1 MNPLSSSHRFEI
13 NARLK
18 SEVFDLV
25 IIGGGIT
32 GAGIALDAA
41 SRGMKV
47 ALLEKGDFASGTS
60 SKSTK
65 LIHGG
70 LRYLKQLELG
80 LVREVG
86 SERAI
91 VHRMAPHLVVA
102 EKMLLPLIK
111 GGTYGALSTSFGL
124 WLYDALANVR
134 GEDRRKMLDKKAVL
148 DMEPLLAKEALL
160 GGGYYAEYRTDDAR
174 LTLETL
180 KTAAQFG
187 ATLLNYAQ
195 VESLL
200 YTDRVIGARCK
211 DLPGGEIFDVEG
223 LCVVNAAGPWVD
235 HLRIKDNS
243 LYDKRLF
250 LSKGVHIVVPRER
263 LPIRQAAYFDTPD
276 GRMIFAIPRHRV
288 TYIGT
293 TDSPYEGDPDKIKVL
308 REEVEYLLD
317 ATNNMFPKA
326 ELNVH
331 DVESSWAGLRP
342 LIYEAGKS
350 GSEMSRKDEIF
361 CSPTGLISI
370 AGGKLTGFR
379 KMGEKV
385 VNLVADRLKGEHGK
399 NFTVSFTDRIPLR
412 GGYFRDAAEV
422 TRYRQELGA
431 RLIAQNIPDWRADY
445 LVANYGRQSDA
456 IVEQLRAYDHAPEI
470 ALACAEAWFA
480 IHQEMALEPLDFFER
495 RSGRLYFDLPGI
507 APVQEAVLAVFAQAF
522 QWDSATLRQKRQS
535 LEEAVFEASCAFLE
549 DAYVSDPLKVSDT

>member
-1 MNPLSSSHRFEI
+1 MNPLSTIHRF
-13 NARLK
+13 AAVAKLK

-25 IIGGGIT
+25 IIGGGVT

-47 ALLEKGDFASGTS
+47 ALLEKRDFASGTS

-91 VHRMAPHLVVA
+91 VHRMAPHLVTA

-111 GGTYGALSTSFGL
+111 GGTYGTLSTSFGL
-124 WLYDALANVR
+124 WLYDALANVQ
-134 GEDRRKMLDKKAVL
+134 GEDRRKMLDKKETL
-148 DMEPLLAKEALL
+148 DIEPMLAKEALL

-174 LTLETL
+174 LTIETL

-195 VESLL
+195 VENLL
-200 YTDRVIGARCK
+200 YRDRVIGVRCK
-211 DLPGGEIFDVEG
+211 DLPGEDFFDVEG

-235 HLRIKDNS
+235 QLRHTDHS
-243 LYDKRLF
+243 LNGKRLF

-263 LPIRQAAYFDTPD
+263 LPIRQAAYFDAPD
-276 GRMIFAIPRHRV
+276 GRMIFAIPRHRT

-293 TDSPYEGDPDKIKVL
+293 TDTPYEGDPDRISVL
-308 REEVEYLLD
+308 REDVEYLLD
-317 ATNNMFPKA
+317 AANNMFPKA

-342 LIYEAGKS
+342 LIYEEGKS
-350 GSEMSRKDEIF
+350 ASEMSRKDELF

-385 VNLVADRLKGEHGK
+385 VNLVADRLKAEHRK
-399 NFTVSFTDRIPLR
+399 NFMISFTDKIPLR

-422 TRYRQELGA
+422 NRYRQEVAG
-431 RLIAQNIPDWRADY
+431 RLEVLQVPAWRADY

-456 IVEQLRAYDHAPEI
+456 ILEQMPAYPDAPET

-522 QWDSATLRQKRQS
+522 QWDSTTLRQKRQS
-535 LEEAVFEASCAFLE
+535 LEEAVFEASCAFLSVKSE
-549 DAYVSDPLKVSDT
+549 AV

>member
-1 MNPLSSSHRFEI
+1 MNPLSSLHRFETI
-13 NARLK
+13 ARLK

-32 GAGIALDAA
+32 GAGVALDAA

-47 ALLEKGDFASGTS
+47 ALLEKQDFASGTS

-91 VHRMAPHLVVA
+91 VHRMAPHLVVG

-124 WLYDALANVR
+124 WLYDLLANVQ
-134 GEDRRKMLDKKAVL
+134 GEDRRKMLDKQETL
-148 DMEPLLAKEALL
+148 DIEPMLAKEALL

-174 LTLETL
+174 LTVETL
-180 KTAAQFG
+180 KTAVQFR
-187 ATLLNYAQ
+187 ATVLNYAQ
-195 VESLL
+195 VENML
-200 YTDRVIGARCK
+200 YTDRVVGVRCK
-211 DLPGGEIFDVEG
+211 DQHTGELFDVEG

-235 HLRIKDNS
+235 QLRESDHSRYGKH
-243 LYDKRLF
+243 LF

-263 LPIRQAAYFDTPD
+263 LPIRQAAYFDAPD

-293 TDSPYEGDPDKIKVL
+293 TDTPYEGSPDRISVL
-308 REEVEYLLD
+308 REDVDYLLD
-317 ATNNMFPKA
+317 ATNNRFPKA
-326 ELNVH
+326 ELSVQ

-342 LIYEAGKS
+342 LIYEEGKS
-350 GSEMSRKDEIF
+350 ASEMSRKDEIF

-385 VNLVADRLKGEHGK
+385 VNLVADRLKAEHDK
-399 NFTVSFTDRIPLR
+399 NFMISFTDKIPLR

-422 TRYRQELGA
+422 NRYRQELA
-431 RLIAQNIPDWRADY
+431 VRLNVLQLPAWRADY

-456 IVEQLRAYDHAPEI
+456 ILEQMSAYPHAPETS
-470 ALACAEAWFA
+470 LACAEAWFA

-507 APVQEAVLAVFAQAF
+507 APVQEAVLAVFVQAF
-522 QWDSATLRQKRQS
+522 QWDSATLRKKRQN
-535 LEEAVFEASCAFLE
+535 LEDAVFEASCAFLSVKAE
-549 DAYVSDPLKVSDT
+549 AV

>member
-1 MNPLSSSHRFEI
+1 MNPLSSLHRFETI
-13 NARLK
+13 ARLK

-47 ALLEKGDFASGTS
+47 ALLEKQDFASGTS

-70 LRYLKQLELG
+70 LRYLKQMEIG

-91 VHRMAPHLVVA
+91 VHRMAPHLVVG

-111 GGTYGALSTSFGL
+111 GGTHGALSTSFGL
-124 WLYDALANVR
+124 WLYDRLANVQ
-134 GEDRRKMLDKKAVL
+134 GDDRRKMLDKQETL
-148 DMEPLLAKEALL
+148 DIEPMLAKEALL

-174 LTLETL
+174 LTMETL
-180 KTAAQFG
+180 KTAVQFR
-187 ATLLNYAQ
+187 ATVLNYAQ
-195 VESLL
+195 VENML
-200 YTDRVIGARCK
+200 YTDRVVGVRCK
-211 DLPGGEIFDVEG
+211 DQHTGEVFDVEG

-235 HLRIKDNS
+235 QLRESDHSRNG
-243 LYDKRLF
+243 KRLF

-263 LPIRQAAYFDTPD
+263 LHIRQAAYFDAPD

-293 TDSPYEGDPDKIKVL
+293 TDTPYEGNPDRISVL
-308 REEVEYLLD
+308 REDVDYLLD

-342 LIYEAGKS
+342 LIYEEGKS
-350 GSEMSRKDEIF
+350 ASEMSRKDEVF
-361 CSPTGLISI
+361 FSSTGLISI

-385 VNLVADRLKGEHGK
+385 VNLVADRLKAEHDK
-399 NFTVSFTDRIPLR
+399 NFIISFTDKIPLH

-422 TRYRQELGA
+422 NRYRQELA
-431 RLIAQNIPDWRADY
+431 SRLVVLQLPAWRADY

-456 IVEQLRAYDHAPEI
+456 ILEQMSTYPHAPETS
-470 ALACAEAWFA
+470 LACAEALFA

-507 APVQEAVLAVFAQAF
+507 APVQEAVLAVFAQAL
-522 QWDSATLRQKRQS
+522 QWDSNTLSKKRQS
-535 LEEAVFEASCAFLE
+535 LEEAVFEASCAFLSVKAE
-549 DAYVSDPLKVSDT
+549 AV

>member
-1 MNPLSSSHRFEI
+1 MNPLSTIHRF
-13 NARLK
+13 AAVAKLK

-47 ALLEKGDFASGTS
+47 ALLEKRDFASGTS

-91 VHRMAPHLVVA
+91 VHRMAPHLVTA

-124 WLYDALANVR
+124 WLYDALANVQ
-134 GEDRRKMLDKKAVL
+134 GEDRRKMLDKPETLAI
-148 DMEPLLAKEALL
+148 EPMLAKEALL

-174 LTLETL
+174 LTIETL

-195 VESLL
+195 VENLL
-200 YTDRVIGARCK
+200 YRDRVIGVRCK
-211 DLPGGEIFDVEG
+211 DLPGEDFFDVEG

-235 HLRIKDNS
+235 QLRHTDHS
-243 LYDKRLF
+243 LYGKRLF

-263 LPIRQAAYFDTPD
+263 LPIRQAAYFDAPD
-276 GRMIFAIPRHRV
+276 GRMIFAIPRHRT

-293 TDSPYEGDPDKIKVL
+293 TDTPYEGDPDRISVL
-308 REEVEYLLD
+308 REDVEYLLD
-317 ATNNMFPKA
+317 AANNMFPKA
-326 ELNVH
+326 ELNIH

-342 LIYEAGKS
+342 LIYEEGKS
-350 GSEMSRKDEIF
+350 ASEMSRKDELF

-385 VNLVADRLKGEHGK
+385 VNLVADRLKAEHRK
-399 NFTVSFTDRIPLR
+399 NFMISFTDKIPLR

-422 TRYRQELGA
+422 NRYRQEVAG
-431 RLIAQNIPDWRADY
+431 RLEVLQVPAWRADY

-456 IVEQLRAYDHAPEI
+456 ILEQMPAYPDAPET

-522 QWDSATLRQKRQS
+522 QWDSTTLRQKRQS
-535 LEEAVFEASCAFLE
+535 LEEAVFEASCAFLSVKSE
-549 DAYVSDPLKVSDT
+549 AV

>member
-1 MNPLSSSHRFEI
+1 MNPLSSIHRFEAV
-13 NARLK
+13 ARLK

-47 ALLEKGDFASGTS
+47 AVLEKRDFASGTS

-70 LRYLKQLELG
+70 LRYLKQLEMG

-102 EKMLLPLIK
+102 EKMLLPLVK
-111 GGTYGALSTSFGL
+111 GGTYGTLSTSFGL
-124 WLYDALANVR
+124 WLYDVLANVQ
-134 GEDRRKMLDKKAVL
+134 GEDRRKMLDKNEALNK
-148 DMEPLLAKEALL
+148 EPMLAREALL

-174 LTLETL
+174 LTMETL

-187 ATLLNYAQ
+187 ATLLNYTP
-195 VESLL
+195 VENLL
-200 YTDRVIGARCK
+200 YTDRLIGVRCK
-211 DLPGGEIFDVEG
+211 DLASGELFDVEG

-235 HLRIKDNS
+235 QLRGKDQS
-243 LYDKRLF
+243 LYGKRLF

-263 LPIRQAAYFDTPD
+263 LPVRQAAYFDTPD

-293 TDSPYEGDPDKIKVL
+293 TDTPYDGNPDQISVT

-326 ELNVH
+326 ELSVQ

-342 LIYEAGKS
+342 LIYEEGKS
-350 GSEMSRKDEIF
+350 ASEMSRKDEIF
-361 CSPTGLISI
+361 CSPSGLISI

-385 VNLVADRLKGEHGK
+385 VNLVAERLKLEHNK
-399 NFTVSFTDRIPLR
+399 NFMTSFSDKIPLR
-412 GGYFRDAAEV
+412 GGYFRDAGEV
-422 TRYRQELGA
+422 NRYRQELSDRMGTLKLPA
-431 RLIAQNIPDWRADY
+431 WRADY

-456 IVEQLRAYDHAPEI
+456 ILEQMPTYPHAPET

-507 APVQEAVLAVFAQAF
+507 ASVQEAVLALFAQAF
-522 QWDSATLRQKRQS
+522 QWNTATLRQKRQN
-535 LEEAVFEASCAFLE
+535 LEDAVFGASCAFLSAKAE
-549 DAYVSDPLKVSDT
+549 AV

>member
-1 MNPLSSSHRFEI
+1 MNPLSTIHRF
-13 NARLK
+13 AAVAKLK

-47 ALLEKGDFASGTS
+47 ALLEKRDFASGTS

-91 VHRMAPHLVVA
+91 VHRMAPHLVTA

-124 WLYDALANVR
+124 WLYDALANVQ
-134 GEDRRKMLDKKAVL
+134 GEDRRKMLDKPETLAI
-148 DMEPLLAKEALL
+148 EPMLAKEALL

-174 LTLETL
+174 LTIETL

-195 VESLL
+195 VENLL
-200 YTDRVIGARCK
+200 YRDRVIGVRCK
-211 DLPGGEIFDVEG
+211 DLPGEDSFDVEG

-235 HLRIKDNS
+235 QLRHTDHS
-243 LYDKRLF
+243 LYGKRLF

-263 LPIRQAAYFDTPD
+263 LPIRQAAYFDAPD
-276 GRMIFAIPRHRV
+276 GRMIFAIPRHRT

-293 TDSPYEGDPDKIKVL
+293 TDTPYEGDPDRISVL
-308 REEVEYLLD
+308 REDVEYLLD
-317 ATNNMFPKA
+317 AANNMFPKA

-342 LIYEAGKS
+342 LIYEEGKS
-350 GSEMSRKDEIF
+350 ASEMSRKDELF

-385 VNLVADRLKGEHGK
+385 VNLVADRLKAEHRK
-399 NFTVSFTDRIPLR
+399 NFMISFTDKIPLR

-422 TRYRQELGA
+422 NRYRQEVAG
-431 RLIAQNIPDWRADY
+431 RLEVLQVPAWRADY

-456 IVEQLRAYDHAPEI
+456 ILEQMPAYPDAPET

-522 QWDSATLRQKRQS
+522 QWDSTTLRQKRQS
-535 LEEAVFEASCAFLE
+535 LEEAVFEASCAFLAIKSE
-549 DAYVSDPLKVSDT
+549 AV

>member
-1 MNPLSSSHRFEI
+1 MNPLSTIHRFG
-13 NARLK
+13 AVAKLK

-47 ALLEKGDFASGTS
+47 ALLEKRDFASGTS

-70 LRYLKQLELG
+70 LRYLKQLEVG

-111 GGTYGALSTSFGL
+111 SGTYGALSTSFGL
-124 WLYDALANVR
+124 WLYDALANVQ
-134 GEDRRKMLDKKAVL
+134 GEDRRKMLDKKEIL
-148 DMEPLLAKEALL
+148 DREPMLAKEALL

-195 VESLL
+195 VENLL
-200 YTDRVIGARCK
+200 YTDRVIGVRCK
-211 DLPGGEIFDVEG
+211 DIPGGDSFDVEG

-235 HLRIKDNS
+235 HLRRADHS
-243 LYDKRLF
+243 LNGKRLF

-263 LPIRQAAYFDTPD
+263 FPIRQAAYFDAPD

-293 TDSPYEGDPDKIKVL
+293 TDTPYEGDSDQIAVL
-308 REEVEYLLD
+308 REDVEYLLD
-317 ATNNMFPKA
+317 AVNNMFPKA
-326 ELNVH
+326 ELSVH

-342 LIYEAGKS
+342 LIYEEGKS
-350 GSEMSRKDEIF
+350 ASEMSRKDEIF

-385 VNLVADRLKGEHGK
+385 VNLVADRLKAEHGK
-399 NFTVSFTDRIPLR
+399 NFMVSFTDKIPLR

-422 TRYRQELGA
+422 NRYREELSA
-431 RLIAQNIPDWRADY
+431 RLEALNVPVWRADY

-456 IVEQLRAYDHAPEI
+456 ILEQMPAHPHAPET

-522 QWDSATLRQKRQS
+522 QWDTATLRKKRQS
-535 LEEAVFEASCAFLE
+535 LEDAVFEASCAFLSVKAE
-549 DAYVSDPLKVSDT
+549 VV

>member
-1 MNPLSSSHRFEI
+1 MNPLSSIHRF
-13 NARLK
+13 AAHDRMK

-86 SERAI
+86 SERAT
-91 VHRMAPHLVVA
+91 VHRMAPHLVAA
-102 EKMLLPLIK
+102 EKMLLPLVK
-111 GGTYGALSTSFGL
+111 GGTFGPVSISFGL
-124 WLYDALANVR
+124 WLYDLLANVQE
-134 GEDRRKMLDKKAVL
+134 EDRRKMLDKDETL
-148 DMEPLLAKEALL
+148 EREPLLSREGLL

-174 LTLETL
+174 LTIETL

-187 ATLLNYAQ
+187 ATLLNYTL
-195 VESLL
+195 VENLL
-200 YTDRVIGARCK
+200 YTDRLIGVRCK
-211 DLPGGEIFDVEG
+211 DLPTGEVFDVEG

-235 HLRIKDNS
+235 NLRKTDNS
-243 LYDKRLF
+243 LSDKRLF
-250 LSKGVHIVVPRER
+250 LSKGVHIVVPKER
-263 LPIRQAAYFDTPD
+263 LPIRQAAYFDAPD
-276 GRMIFAIPRHRV
+276 GRMIFAIPRNRI

-293 TDSPYEGDPDKIKVL
+293 TDTPYDGNPDDVSVM
-308 REEVEYLLD
+308 REDVEYLLD
-317 ATNNMFPKA
+317 AANAMFPKA
-326 ELNVH
+326 ELVLH

-342 LIYEAGKS
+342 LIYEEGKS
-350 GSEMSRKDEIF
+350 ASEMSRKDEIF

-379 KMGEKV
+379 KMAEKA
-385 VNLVADRLKGEHGK
+385 VNLVADRLKMEHGRQ
-399 NFTVSFTDRIPLR
+399 FMISFSDKIPLR
-412 GGYFRDAAEV
+412 GGYFRDSAEV
-422 TRYRQELGA
+422 KRYTQDLAGR
-431 RLIAQNIPDWRADY
+431 IAALKLPAWRAAY
-445 LVANYGRQSDA
+445 LVGNYGRQSDV
-456 IVEQLRAYDHAPEI
+456 ILEQMSAFPHAPEA

-480 IHQEMALEPLDFFER
+480 IHQEMAFEPLDFFER

-507 APVQEAVLAVFAQAF
+507 AGVQEMVLAVFATSF
-522 QWDSATLRQKRQS
+522 QWDQATLRQKRQS
-535 LEEAVFEASCAFLE
+535 LEDAVFEASCGFLNQ
-549 DAYVSDPLKVSDT
+549 ARPSMVNAAK